1 MRGGCD
7 FREEEGAF
15 QKRAEV
21 NRERV
26 RKNRERRKVLFK
38 RLPEK
43 KKRERELLVEGEVS
57 MDDCE
62 RF

>member
-1 MRGGCD
+1 M
-7 FREEEGAF
+7 
-15 QKRAEV
+15 

-43 KKRERELLVEGEVS
+43 KKRERDLLVEGEVS